1 MALSQPSRARILE
14 DDVCLPDLKPVEVKK
29 RQLLRPERCLICESG
44 TTCNH
49 YNIPSCN
56 KCKTFF
62 RRAVL
67 SSLSYDCPFDGECV
81 IRHGLPFCKA
91 CRFRKCIKVGMR
103 PDNISKIKSHQKES
117 KQLKL
122 QMIAELILTDEL
134 KDVNLK
140 DLLYTNAKIDHLRNS
155 TFFPYSQTKVV
166 GDFLADPCV
175 LGDSKKYILI
185 TQWPKHPDYLIFN
198 EKLASQG
205 IKQWA
210 YMDAILAIEL
220 YKTLPVFYRLD
231 PPDQENLVKSTLLQM
246 CSFHPAYDAYFRK
259 YTVDV
264 VHPDGYHPFAKG
276 DFKDNPLAISVRR
289 GILPSCVKNHI
300 NKEKIVLL
308 KMIIM
313 LNSAAPNLSER
324 AQELIATERIK
335 YVKALIKAVQ
345 LDSSSTSW
353 ISRYQNV
360 YNLIDQNLSVT
371 NKMTQLFFS
380 YYVPL
385 ISRDDGM
392 AKLWLQ
398 LFFGRS

>member
-122 QMIAELILTDEL
+122 QM
-134 KDVNLK
+134 
-140 DLLYTNAKIDHLRNS
+140 
-155 TFFPYSQTKVV
+155 
-166 GDFLADPCV
+166 
-175 LGDSKKYILI
+175 LI